1 MRNRFS
7 LYPYYLRSE
16 GRGEGVVVQKAWLFD
31 YRKELKQMETFWAV
45 HVYWKWG
52 LFPFNMLDN
61 NQFCVFTL
69 LEMIWLKVWAKPLP
83 KNAKRLLLVICWHD
97 MCPLKSS
104 FLKLPFRGGLCGWC
118 LLVGGCQL
126 FRAWVLIKGIK
137 ERQGAI
143 LRDSLLGGWV
153 FIF

>member
-61 NQFCVFTL
+61 NQFW
-69 LEMIWLKVWAKPLP
+69 IAKCLY
-83 KNAKRLLLVICWHD
+83 
-97 MCPLKSS
+97 SS
-104 FLKLPFRGGLCGWC
+104 RDDLTQGLGKTTSQECKDYFL
-118 LLVGGCQL
+118 
-126 FRAWVLIKGIK
+126 
-137 ERQGAI
+137 
-143 LRDSLLGGWV
+143 
-153 FIF
+153 